1 MIKRKGTSK
10 TIIEIEI
17 CKKQLKK
24 HSWFHLKLYTDTHTN
39 IGPPEQ
45 VAKGALKLV
54 TELRFEKKVNKC
66 PSKQNKR
73 WVVDKTSKRRF
84 QLSGDLKNAGVGVIP
99 SGVVA
104 LVEDEEQDVP
114 QPEEAVAEVVEED
127 LRRHDEDLGPD
138 GGGAPGVS
146 APEVDPHL
154 AVELLDAEVR
164 VRLDHPPPCFAVFL
178 VPTVEAGRRGGA
190 EAVREGVKECR
201 GRHLSRGTS
210 WPPPQPRAP
219 WLR

>member
-99 SGVVA
+99 SGV
-104 LVEDEEQDVP
+104 
-114 QPEEAVAEVVEED
+114 
-127 LRRHDEDLGPD
+127 
-138 GGGAPGVS
+138 
-146 APEVDPHL
+146 
-154 AVELLDAEVR
+154 
-164 VRLDHPPPCFAVFL
+164 
-178 VPTVEAGRRGGA
+178 
-190 EAVREGVKECR
+190 
-201 GRHLSRGTS
+201 
-210 WPPPQPRAP
+210 
-219 WLR
+219 